1 MCPGHHCA
9 SIDKAVRALAQP
21 KHDELKDRRI
31 FAGTIMP

>member
-1 MCPGHHCA
+1 MA
-9 SIDKAVRALAQP
+9 NAIDKAVRALAQP